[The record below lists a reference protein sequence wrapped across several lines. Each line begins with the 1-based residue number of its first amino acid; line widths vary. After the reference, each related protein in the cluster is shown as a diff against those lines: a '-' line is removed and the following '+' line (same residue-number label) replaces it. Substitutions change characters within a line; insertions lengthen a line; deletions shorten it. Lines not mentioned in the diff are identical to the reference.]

1 VFGRFALRVAASAAL
16 LLPVVSA
23 SASAQ
28 AAAPP
33 GARAA
38 LSRDDIAA
46 LARAFIAISKAQ
58 DSTNALRTQSRNK
71 TRAAQ
76 QQIQEQFIAQRAEI
90 LHHAGLTDDEYRRRT
105 FVIASDNDA
114 RKAFDSVVA
123 AVTGAPLPGQLAA
136 GGGRGAPVAVPAG
149 PAGAHIGH
157 VINMFSD
164 TPDNMGLLPTAQA
177 EARIAA
183 QHATL
188 AARDP
193 ANLVSMQTHA
203 GHVIH
208 ALDPTVV
215 TMGPGRGYGVKRAA
229 TGVAS
234 HIELAGRA
242 AGATQNIQNHSV
254 HIATSARNT
263 VERVDQIVALAKQ
276 VQSAT
281 SAADAAKL
289 VTQIVSLT
297 DELMKGTD
305 ANADGRITWEKGEG
319 GLQQAEEHLRA
330 MLAAE
335 MVWMV

>member
-1 VFGRFALRVAASAAL
+1 
-16 LLPVVSA
+16 
-23 SASAQ
+23 
-28 AAAPP
+28 
-33 GARAA
+33 
-38 LSRDDIAA
+38 
-46 LARAFIAISKAQ
+46 
-58 DSTNALRTQSRNK
+58 
-71 TRAAQ
+71 
-76 QQIQEQFIAQRAEI
+76 
-90 LHHAGLTDDEYRRRT
+90 
-105 FVIASDNDA
+105 
-114 RKAFDSVVA
+114 
-123 AVTGAPLPGQLAA
+123 
-136 GGGRGAPVAVPAG
+136 
-149 PAGAHIGH
+149 
-157 VINMFSD
+157 
-164 TPDNMGLLPTAQA
+164 MGLLPAAQA

-203 GHVIH
+203 AHVIH

-215 TMGPGRGYGVKRAA
+215 TTGPGRGYGVKRAA

-263 VERVDQIVALAKQ
+263 IERVDQIVALAKQ
-276 VQSAT
+276 VQAAT
-281 SAADAAKL
+281 SAPDAAKL

-335 MVWMV
+335 MVM